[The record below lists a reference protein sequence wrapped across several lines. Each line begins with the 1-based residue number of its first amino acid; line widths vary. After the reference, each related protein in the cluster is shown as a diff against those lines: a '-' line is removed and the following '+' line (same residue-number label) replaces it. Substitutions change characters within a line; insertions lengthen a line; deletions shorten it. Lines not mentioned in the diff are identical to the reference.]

1 MDRILKIVG
10 HRKYYTKQKK
20 LLNVIMKPSIKKIF
34 GQKLQLSTILSIWDH
49 NKSNRWE
56 NTTTHAILVKADE
69 GSESNFEQIKD
80 MTQEI
85 Q

>member
-1 MDRILKIVG
+1 
-10 HRKYYTKQKK
+10 
-20 LLNVIMKPSIKKIF
+20 MKPSIKKIF

-85 Q
+85 QWHASQLVKTLVPLYYLMPV